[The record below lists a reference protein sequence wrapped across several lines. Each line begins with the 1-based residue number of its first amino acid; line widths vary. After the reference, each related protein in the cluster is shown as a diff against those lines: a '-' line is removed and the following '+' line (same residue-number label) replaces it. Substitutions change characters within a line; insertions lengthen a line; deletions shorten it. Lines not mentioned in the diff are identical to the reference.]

1 MTSDTLYLVGKKTRG
16 EVPLTKA
23 TGEDWQLVGTMAE
36 MSSCF
41 ALGENERLGMSIN
54 GTLMASGL
62 VELDDIYHIC
72 EISYKDEEGDAIS
85 VESPYIMTPKG
96 CKFMQEIEVAGI
108 KFSGLNVDLSEGFN
122 NREFVSNDEGGSI
135 RFFIQNFAP
144 LNLSKD
150 QIPTYV
156 PNKNIASVDLL
167 RTTNGNN
174 ARYVITEMSSEL
186 EAQRDII
193 REKLPNFIDFYLELN
208 RKDGYDGS
216 FRIGAYQ
223 GTSVKYYNY
232 DFKTFE
238 LLDNSVNKVVFND
251 QSASSSTSGFTDK
264 DLYSIKKN
272 KNTKAIYDA
281 FFSEDGFVVIRDSD
295 TVYWIRSL
303 KDPNV
308 WMKLDE
314 N

>member
-1 MTSDTLYLVGKKTRG
+1 
-16 EVPLTKA
+16 
-23 TGEDWQLVGTMAE
+23 

-41 ALGENERLGMSIN
+41 ALGENERLGMSIS

-72 EISYKDEEGDAIS
+72 EISYKDEKGDAIS
-85 VESPYIMTPKG
+85 VESPYIMTPQG

-108 KFSGLNVDLSEGFN
+108 KFSGLNVDLSAGFN
-122 NREFVSNDEGGSI
+122 NREFVSNNEGGSI

-174 ARYVITEMSSEL
+174 ARYVITEMSFEL
-186 EAQRDII
+186 EAQRDIV
-193 REKLPNFIDFYLELN
+193 RSSLPNFINFYLELN
-208 RKDGYDGS
+208 RKDGYEGS

-232 DFKTFE
+232 DFKTFK

-272 KNTKAIYDA
+272 KNTKAIYDT

-303 KDPNV
+303 KNPNV
-308 WMKLDE
+308 WMKLEE